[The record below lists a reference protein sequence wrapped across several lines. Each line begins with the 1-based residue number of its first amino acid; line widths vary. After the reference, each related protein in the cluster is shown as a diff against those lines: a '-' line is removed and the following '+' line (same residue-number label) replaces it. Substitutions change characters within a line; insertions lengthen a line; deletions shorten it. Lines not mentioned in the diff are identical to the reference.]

1 MKYLLILLLSIT
13 SLHAQDQWQKF
24 ESSEGKF
31 RVLSPGDMVHKEQ
44 LMETAVGDLLFTTYL
59 YQPEG
64 KNPDNVYYAVSFVD
78 YPEHSIHSDSTEFLE
93 SFFHYTIDASVT
105 SVKGDLRY
113 VDHIKLDGFPGR
125 LWRVDYKKGTATIKT
140 KVYMVGR
147 RFYQL
152 QVVMHREKSLNRQQD
167 KFFDSF
173 DFVGVEVE

>member
-93 SFFHYTIDASVT
+93 SFFHYTIDAS
-105 SVKGDLRY
+105 R
-113 VDHIKLDGFPGR
+113 
-125 LWRVDYKKGTATIKT
+125 
-140 KVYMVGR
+140 
-147 RFYQL
+147 
-152 QVVMHREKSLNRQQD
+152 
-167 KFFDSF
+167 
-173 DFVGVEVE
+173 